1 MNTTKKIVLGIDPG
15 FGIAGF
21 GVISVQGATS
31 TMVEYGCIKT
41 SPQKSFATRLNI
53 LFDETT
59 KLISRISPQIIAI
72 EKLYFEN
79 NAKTA
84 IDVGQARGVIMLAA
98 VQSHIPIVECTPLQV
113 KLAATGYGKAEKR
126 QVQQM
131 IKTLL
136 HLKETPKPDDAAD
149 ALAIA
154 FCGSQMFSYQ
164 K

>member
-1 MNTTKKIVLGIDPG
+1 MSSLQKIVLGIDPG

-21 GVISVQGATS
+21 GVILLSGTTIS
-31 TMVEYGCIKT
+31 SLEYGCIKT
-41 SPQKSFATRLNI
+41 SAKDPFALRLNT
-53 LFDETT
+53 LFDEMT
-59 KLISRISPQIIAI
+59 KLIARTSPDVIAI

-98 VQSHIPIVECTPLQV
+98 YKAGLPIIECTPLQV

-126 QVQQM
+126 QVQHM

-136 HLKETPKPDDAAD
+136 HLKEIPKPDDAAD

-154 FCGSQMFSYQ
+154 FCASQMNHL
-164 K
+164 